1 MNPYIA
7 LTRPGNVVLTAVA
20 VVAGSYIAAGDN
32 IFDFQVEIM
41 IASLAAMMLVGGGNA
56 LNDYNDRE
64 SDKENHPNRPIPA
77 GLISA
82 DETLVYSRILLSAG
96 LLIVLFGLANKL
108 PFIIALIGTI
118 TLISYE
124 NKLKAL
130 GLSGNIA
137 VGFMSGAVFLYAGM
151 VVNDPGPT
159 LWMFG
164 LAFLATVAREIVKDI
179 QDLEGDTDRFT
190 LPARIGI
197 AKSLFVTGILLV
209 VAWSLSFTAITQFSG
224 IASNAYAIGVSIA
237 NVIMLVGF
245 QNARN
250 GDYFSGQKENKA
262 RDGSCN
268 VSFYCCSRAVVIL
281 IYAHLYIY

>member
-20 VVAGSYIAAGDN
+20 VVAGSFIAAGDS
-32 IFDFQVEIM
+32 ILDFQVEIV

-77 GLISA
+77 GLINA
-82 DETLVYSRILLSAG
+82 DEALVYSRILLSVG

-108 PFIIALIGTI
+108 PFIIALIGTV

-124 NKLKAL
+124 NNLKAL
-130 GLSGNIA
+130 GLSGNMA

-197 AKSLFVTGILLV
+197 AKSLFVTGFLLV

-224 IASNAYAIGVSIA
+224 MAGNAYAIGVSIA
-237 NVIMLVGF
+237 NVIMLIGF

-250 GDYFSGQKENKA
+250 GDYFSGQKKIKQGMGVA
-262 RDGSCN
+262 MLAFIAAAG
-268 VSFYCCSRAVVIL
+268 L
-281 IYAHLYIY
+281 

>member
-77 GLISA
+77 GLINA
-82 DETLVYSRILLSAG
+82 DEALVYSRILLSVG

-108 PFIIALIGTI
+108 PFIIALIGTV

-124 NKLKAL
+124 NNLKAL
-130 GLSGNIA
+130 GLSGNMA

-179 QDLEGDTDRFT
+179 QDLEGDTDRLT

-197 AKSLFVTGILLV
+197 TKSLFFAGSLLA

-224 IASNAYAIGVSIA
+224 MGGNAYAIGVSIA
-237 NVIMLVGF
+237 NVIMLIGF

-250 GDYFSGQKENKA
+250 GDYFSGQKKIKQGMGVA
-262 RDGSCN
+262 MLAFIAAAG
-268 VSFYCCSRAVVIL
+268 L
-281 IYAHLYIY
+281 

>member
-32 IFDFQVEIM
+32 IFDFQVEII

-108 PFIIALIGTI
+108 PFIIALIGTT

-237 NVIMLVGF
+237 NVIMLLGF

-250 GDYFSGQKENKA
+250 GDYFSGQKKIKQGMGVA
-262 RDGSCN
+262 MLAFIAAAG
-268 VSFYCCSRAVVIL
+268 L
-281 IYAHLYIY
+281 

>member
-1 MNPYIA
+1 MNPYLA

-20 VVAGSYIAAGDN
+20 VVAGSFIAAGDN
-32 IFDFQVEIM
+32 ILDFQVEIV
-41 IASLAAMMLVGGGNA
+41 IASFAAMMLVGGGNA
-56 LNDYNDRE
+56 LNDYNDHE

-96 LLIVLFGLANKL
+96 LLVVLFGLANKL
-108 PFIIALIGTI
+108 PFIIALIGTV

-130 GLSGNIA
+130 GLSGNMA

-164 LAFLATVAREIVKDI
+164 LAFLATVAREIIKDI

-190 LPARIGI
+190 LPARIGTT
-197 AKSLFVTGILLV
+197 KSVFVAGILLV
-209 VAWSLSFTAITQFSG
+209 VAWSLSFTAIPQFSG
-224 IASNAYAIGVSIA
+224 MAINAYVIGVSIA
-237 NVIMLVGF
+237 NVIMLIGF
-245 QNARN
+245 LNARN
-250 GDYFSGQKENKA
+250 GDYFSGQKKIKQGMGVA
-262 RDGSCN
+262 MLAFIAAAG
-268 VSFYCCSRAVVIL
+268 L
-281 IYAHLYIY
+281 

>member
-20 VVAGSYIAAGDN
+20 VVAGSFIAAGDS
-32 IFDFQVEIM
+32 ILDFQVEIV

-82 DETLVYSRILLSAG
+82 DEALVYSRILLSAG
-96 LLIVLFGLANKL
+96 LLLVLFGLANKL
-108 PFIIALIGTI
+108 PFIIALIGTV

-124 NKLKAL
+124 NNLKAL
-130 GLSGNIA
+130 GLSGNMA

-197 AKSLFVTGILLV
+197 TKSLFFAGSLLA

-250 GDYFSGQKENKA
+250 GDYFSGQKKIKQGMGVA
-262 RDGSCN
+262 MLAFIAAAG
-268 VSFYCCSRAVVIL
+268 L
-281 IYAHLYIY
+281 